1 MTYPPRR
8 APLLAA
14 AVCAAAVC
22 AAALGWAE
30 VHAADRA
37 AGQGTVAFVGGIE
50 DLPLMPGL
58 EEDAAGRMV
67 FDTAAGRIVE
77 AFASGAVSRTQV
89 LDFYAATL
97 PQLGWRREGETAFLR
112 EDEILVLEFS
122 AGKAGPA
129 PALTVRFALS
139 PAKAGGNSTGT
150 SRRPKK
156 P

>member
-1 MTYPPRR
+1 
-8 APLLAA
+8 
-14 AVCAAAVC
+14 
-22 AAALGWAE
+22 
-30 VHAADRA
+30 
-37 AGQGTVAFVGGIE
+37 
-50 DLPLMPGL
+50 MPGL

-77 AFASGAVSRTQV
+77 AYASGAVSRAQV

-139 PAKAGGNSTGT
+139 PAKAGGNSTGG

>member
-1 MTYPPRR
+1 MTHPSRR

-14 AVCAAAVC
+14 AAF

-30 VHAADRA
+30 AGAAERT
-37 AGQGTVAFVGGIE
+37 AGQGAAAFVGGIE

-77 AFASGAVSRTQV
+77 AYALGAVSPAEV
-89 LDFYAATL
+89 LEFYAATL
-97 PQLGWRREGETAFLR
+97 PQLGWRREGETAFRR

-122 AGKAGPA
+122 GGKAGPA

-139 PAKAGGNSTGT
+139 PAKAGGNPNGGN
-150 SRRPKK
+150 RRFKK

>member
-1 MTYPPRR
+1 MTHPPRR
-8 APLLAA
+8 APLL
-14 AVCAAAVC
+14 AAAVC

-77 AFASGAVSRTQV
+77 AYASGAVSRAQV

-112 EDEILVLEFS
+112 EDEMLVLEFS

-139 PAKAGGNSTGT
+139 PAKAGGNSSGG

>member
-1 MTYPPRR
+1 MTHPPRR

-14 AVCAAAVC
+14 AVCAAA
-22 AAALGWAE
+22 LGWAD
-30 VHAADRA
+30 VPAADA

-77 AFASGAVSRTQV
+77 AYASGAVSRAQV

-97 PQLGWRREGETAFLR
+97 PQLGWRREGEAAFLR

-139 PAKAGGNSTGT
+139 PAKAGGNSTGAG
-150 SRRPKK
+150 RRPEK